1 MCDIKAQI
9 VRVSYLTTLEV
20 AFSSGKLGAV
30 ICPLVVSRLDYHSF
44 LAIVTV
50 NSGRLTSL
58 ESWVSESNQACG
70 SLSFEYGTLVAYRA
84 DSIPFPTLSQSIRI
98 EMSLAEQPPSFL
110 SETTD
115 RKAGGTSPSS
125 QGGVETQTFESFSY
139 DDGIVRMFLAA
150 TILWAIVATVAGLLV
165 GLLLVLPN
173 LWQGLDP
180 RIGSMLSFGRLR
192 PLHTNAAIFAFAG
205 NAIFAAVYY
214 STQRLC
220 KCRMWSDLLSRLHF
234 WGWQAII
241 VAAAVTLPMGITQSK
256 EYAELEWPID
266 LAIAVVWLVFF
277 GGNFLMTL
285 WNRRE
290 RHMYVA
296 LWFYIATI
304 VTVTVLHVF
313 NNLVVPIGLG
323 KSYSVYAGVQDALMQ
338 WWYGHNAVAFFLTT
352 PFLGLMYYFLPKAAE
367 RPVFSY
373 KLSIIHFWSLV
384 FIYIWAG
391 PHHLHY
397 TALPEWAS
405 TFGMLFSLML
415 WMPSWGGM
423 INGLLTLRG
432 AWNKVTTDPILKF
445 FVVGITFYGMSTF
458 EGPMLS
464 VKSINALSHYT
475 DWTIAHVHS
484 GALGWNGFMA
494 FGMIYWML
502 PRLFQTKLWS
512 KKLAEWHFW
521 LGTIG
526 ILLYIIPI
534 YMAGITQGLM
544 WRAMD
549 ELGRL
554 QYPDFVETVQTIVP
568 YWWAR
573 LLGGGLYVAGVLM
586 LAVNAFMTWTGR
598 PSKYEVPVYSA
609 PRLGKTHQDAPLPKS
624 QLEGV
629 PVADLAVTVDKVGKM
644 DWHRR
649 WERLPIRFTIL
660 TTIAVLIASLFEAI
674 PMFLI
679 RSNVPTIASI
689 KPYTPL
695 ELAGRDVYISE
706 GCYNCHSQMIRPM
719 VAETQRYG
727 EYSKAGEFIYDHP
740 FQWGSRRI
748 GPDLAREGGKQSSFW
763 HWTHFEDPYKSSP
776 GSVMPSYKHLL
787 KERLNFGLIPDRV
800 WAANYL
806 GAPYDRELTDSV
818 EMAKAQ
824 AEQIAAD
831 IIAQGGTVS
840 FEGQLIK
847 DSTAIALIAY
857 LQRMGKDLFAPAPAA
872 EPATA
877 PADGSAPPANDP
889 SKETTNT
896 VAVATSAGDKE

>member
-1 MCDIKAQI
+1 M
-9 VRVSYLTTLEV
+9 SHTTTTASDSEALE
-20 AFSSGKLGAV
+20 
-30 ICPLVVSRLDYHSF
+30 H
-44 LAIVTV
+44 
-50 NSGRLTSL
+50 
-58 ESWVSESNQACG
+58 
-70 SLSFEYGTLVAYRA
+70 
-84 DSIPFPTLSQSIRI
+84 
-98 EMSLAEQPPSFL
+98 
-110 SETTD
+110 
-115 RKAGGTSPSS
+115 
-125 QGGVETQTFESFSY
+125 FSY
-139 DDGIVRMFLAA
+139 DDDIVRLFVTATIFWGVVGTAAGVLVAVLLAA
-150 TILWAIVATVAGLLV
+150 PWIVDGLRS
-165 GLLLVLPN
+165 
-173 LWQGLDP
+173 D
-180 RIGSMLSFGRLR
+180 ISAMLSFARLR

-220 KCRMWSDLLSRLHF
+220 KCRMWSDTLGRLHF

-241 VAAAVTLPMGITQSK
+241 VAAAVTLPLGITQGK

-266 LAIAVVWLVFF
+266 LGIAVVWLLFF
-277 GGNFLMTL
+277 GTNFMMTL
-285 WNRRE
+285 VTRRE

-323 KSYSVYAGVQDALMQ
+323 KSYSIYAGVQDALMQ

-352 PFLGLMYYFLPKAAE
+352 PFLGLMYYFLPKAAD

-432 AWNKVTTDPILKF
+432 AWHKVTTDPVLKF

-464 VKSINALSHYT
+464 IKSVNALSHYT

-484 GALGWNGFMA
+484 GALGWNGFMT
-494 FGMIYWML
+494 FGMIYWLL
-502 PRLFQTKLWS
+502 PRLYQTKLWS
-512 KKLAEWHFW
+512 TKMAEWHFW
-521 LGTIG
+521 VGTIG

-534 YMAGITQGLM
+534 YAAGITQGLM
-544 WRAMD
+544 WRALKPNGD
-549 ELGRL
+549 LL
-554 QYPDFVETVQTIVP
+554 YTFLETVQTIVP
-568 YWWAR
+568 FWWTRVGA
-573 LLGGGLYVAGVLM
+573 GTLYVVGVLM
-586 LAVNAFMTWTGR
+586 LAYNAFMTWRSR
-598 PSKYEVPVYSA
+598 PAKYDVPVYSA
-609 PRLGKTHQDAPLPKS
+609 PRLSRDFRESIVLHS
-624 QLEGV
+624 ELEGT
-629 PVADLAVTVDKVGKM
+629 PVLELATKIDKVAKM

-649 WERLPIRFTIL
+649 WEHLPVKFTLL
-660 TTIAVLIASLFEAI
+660 TTLAVLVASAFEII

-679 RSNVPTIASI
+679 RSNIPTINTV

-695 ELAGRDVYISE
+695 ELAGRDIYVSE

-719 VAETQRYG
+719 VAEKLMYG
-727 EYSKAGEFIYDHP
+727 EFSKAGESIYDHP

-748 GPDLAREGGKQSSFW
+748 GPDLARIGITQQSGFW
-763 HWTHFEDPYKSSP
+763 HWRHFENPTYVSE
-776 GSVMPSYKHLL
+776 GSVMPSYRHLL
-787 KERLNFGLIPDRV
+787 EERLNFKEIEPRV
-800 WAANYL
+800 RAAQFL
-806 GAPYDRELTDSV
+806 GAKYDFDLSQSGEL
-818 EMAKAQ
+818 AKLQ
-824 AEQIAAD
+824 AEKVAAEIAT
-831 IIAQGGTVS
+831 QSGQV
-840 FEGQLIK
+840 EYNGQLIK

-857 LQRMGKDLFAPAPAA
+857 LQRVGTDLFKTEEPAA
-872 EPATA
+872 PI
-877 PADGSAPPANDP
+877 APPAEANP
-889 SKETTNT
+889 PATSPTGT
-896 VAVATSAGDKE
+896 VTSAGDSVTDAGAE